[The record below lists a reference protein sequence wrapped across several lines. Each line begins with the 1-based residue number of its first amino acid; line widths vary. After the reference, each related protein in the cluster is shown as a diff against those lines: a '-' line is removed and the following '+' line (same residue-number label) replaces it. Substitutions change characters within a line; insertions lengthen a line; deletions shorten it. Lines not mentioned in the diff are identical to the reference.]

1 VRGTCPPPLRGSFP
15 MNLDWLNSVL
25 PLLRCPD
32 THQGLRWATP
42 EELARLGTVA
52 PVSALARADGSRL
65 FLIDDGIP
73 NLLPQDLAGD
83 AIAAGQAPA
92 HD

>member
-1 VRGTCPPPLRGSFP
+1 

-42 EELARLGTVA
+42 DELTRLGPAA
-52 PVSALARADGSRL
+52 PASALARADGSRL
-65 FLIDDGIP
+65 FYIDDGIP

-92 HD
+92 RD